1 VLLNSRTR
9 NNGSNGMVELSISDV
24 RRALWRAMPE
34 GESDGEASSPLL
46 GQMFHEITA
55 ELLGDDKLTQWQ
67 SALDNETVSDAHA
80 LEEHIYEKL
89 LGPRL
94 TARQA
99 GLREAG
105 EQVLGLW
112 KATGELSRWLAGL
125 LSEAQHSGRIR
136 FDKATRQWAGDQQFC
151 LPEQVLTWDVCD
163 SGWQATVRVSGIADS
178 LWKNPATG
186 RWCVVEYKLGRGM
199 RQIDMAQVCL
209 YHEML
214 AAASLADVDGAV
226 ALVAFKP
233 EREETFF
240 RSAELQTV
248 KTGLRR
254 LIGRLAGVSGDGAIV
269 EQSPEVSGEAAQ
281 MGEKLVATYAQ
292 YGVGVMLLGEPV
304 VGPSFIRYGVM
315 PAKRVKV
322 GEIRRL
328 QDELQ
333 VHMNLETPPMIHT
346 DRGRLV
352 IDVKREK
359 PQPVLFSSIARQ
371 LPRRDSLL
379 GSARVPLGVDL
390 VGELHCADLSQNA
403 CPHLLVAGTAGA
415 GKSEWMRSALAGLLL
430 TNTPET
436 LQLVLID
443 PKRSAF
449 NGLEGSPYVYQDWG
463 VLHPV
468 DRSIAE
474 VLDVLIEEMNKR
486 NLLFKQQGVDE
497 LAGYAVKTGKPLP
510 RIVLFCDEYFDLI
523 ADKANRKEIET
534 RVARLGA
541 KGRSSGIHLVI
552 ATQYPKADVVTGVIK
567 ANLSGRVCLRMTDG
581 KQSQVVLGQPGAE
594 RLLGKGDLL
603 FQDVGEPKRLQAAY
617 LPEDERKH
625 IFGGG
630 ILN

>member
-1 VLLNSRTR
+1 
-9 NNGSNGMVELSISDV
+9 MPWKSISM
-24 RRALWRAMPE
+24 R
-34 GESDGEASSPLL
+34 
-46 GQMFHEITA
+46 
-55 ELLGDDKLTQWQ
+55 
-67 SALDNETVSDAHA
+67 N
-80 LEEHIYEKL
+80 L

-112 KATGELSRWLAGL
+112 RASGALSQWLAGM
-125 LSEAQHSGRIR
+125 LSEAQQSGRIR
-136 FDKATRQWAGDQQFC
+136 FDKATRQWVGDQQFC
-151 LPEQVLTWDVCD
+151 LPEQVLTWDVCEP
-163 SGWQATVRVSGIADS
+163 GWQATVRVSGIADS

-199 RQIDMAQVCL
+199 RQIDIAQVCL

-214 AAASLADVDGAV
+214 AAAGLADEDGAV

-248 KTGLRR
+248 KAELRR

-269 EQSPEVSGEAAQ
+269 EQSPEVSGEAEL

-315 PAKRVKV
+315 PGKRVKV

-359 PQPVLFSSIARQ
+359 PQPVLFSSIAPQ
-371 LPRRDSLL
+371 LPRRDSLY

-430 TNTPET
+430 TNTRET

-449 NGLEGSPYVYQDWG
+449 NGLESSPYVYQGWG

-603 FQDVGEPKRLQAAY
+603 FQDIGEPKRLQAAY